1 VSFFLSSFQS
11 IGLNIQYL
19 SIKKKSAK
27 SSFFTDTQQM
37 SHDFQ
42 VIRLEIKKRE
52 PISIQ
57 FNAKRKAA
65 LTNSFSAK

>member
-1 VSFFLSSFQS
+1 VIFSVIISNYRVEYSVSFNL
-11 IGLNIQYL
+11 
-19 SIKKKSAK
+19 KKSAK
-27 SSFFTDTQQM
+27 SHFFTDTQQM
-37 SHDFQ
+37 SLDFQ
-42 VIRLEIKKRE
+42 VIRLEIKKPE